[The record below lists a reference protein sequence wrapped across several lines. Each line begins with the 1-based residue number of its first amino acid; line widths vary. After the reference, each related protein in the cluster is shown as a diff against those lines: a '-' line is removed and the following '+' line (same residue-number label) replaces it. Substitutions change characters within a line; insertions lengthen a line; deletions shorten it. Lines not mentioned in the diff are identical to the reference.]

1 MANTYGLNLIFK
13 DHASTPHGRAT
24 ILVVD
29 DSSPVRT
36 VLRHVLQDAGY
47 EIYEAAGGRAALEI
61 YRHRPIDLMMIDAHM
76 PEWDGVATLQ
86 ALRAEFPSAATRVI
100 VMTGD
105 PTMLPSELDPAD
117 TRGLAH
123 RIVAKPFHPRELLDH
138 VRQELRTH

>member
-1 MANTYGLNLIFK
+1 MFNTYGFNMIFT
-13 DHASTPHGRAT
+13 DHASTPAGRAT

-29 DSSPVRT
+29 DSHPVRM

-61 YRHRPIDLMMIDAHM
+61 YRHRPIDLVMIDAHM
-76 PEWDGVATLQ
+76 PEWDGVTTLQ
-86 ALRAEFPSAATRVI
+86 ALRAEFPAAATRVI

-105 PTMLPSELDPAD
+105 PTTLPSELNPGDA
-117 TRGLAH
+117 RHLAH

-138 VRQELRTH
+138 VRQELRAH